1 MGLFSARSPYRRSL
15 PHFSTI
21 NDLKFALFAIQWDDS
36 GLIMTEKTKDTAVA
50 TNRKAYHDYFIE
62 ETVEAGIV
70 LQGTE
75 VKSLRLGLANLT
87 DSYAIVK
94 NEEMYLFNAS
104 ISPYTHGNI
113 ANHEPLRT
121 RKLLLHKEEIRKLTW
136 KMSQKGFTLIPLKI
150 YFVRGRAKALI
161 GLAKGK
167 KFYDKR
173 ETIKA
178 KESKREVERVV
189 KERNR

>member
-1 MGLFSARSPYRRSL
+1 
-15 PHFSTI
+15 
-21 NDLKFALFAIQWDDS
+21 
-36 GLIMTEKTKDTAVA
+36 MTEKKQDTAVA
-50 TNRKAYHDYFIE
+50 TNRKAFHDYFIE
-62 ETVEAGIV
+62 ETVEAGIA

-94 NEEMYLFNAS
+94 NEEMFLLNAN

-150 YFVRGRAKALI
+150 YFVRGRAKVLI

-167 KFYDKR
+167 KSYDKR

>member
-1 MGLFSARSPYRRSL
+1 
-15 PHFSTI
+15 
-21 NDLKFALFAIQWDDS
+21 
-36 GLIMTEKTKDTAVA
+36 MTEKKQDTAVA
-50 TNRKAYHDYFIE
+50 TNRKAFHDYFIE
-62 ETVEAGIV
+62 ETVEAGIA

-94 NEEMYLFNAS
+94 NEEMYLLNAN

-121 RKLLLHKEEIRKLTW
+121 RKLLLHKEEIRKLAW
-136 KMSQKGFTLIPLKI
+136 KISQKGFTLIPLKI
-150 YFVRGRAKALI
+150 YFVRGKAKVLI

>member
-1 MGLFSARSPYRRSL
+1 
-15 PHFSTI
+15 
-21 NDLKFALFAIQWDDS
+21 
-36 GLIMTEKTKDTAVA
+36 MTEKNKDTAVA

-62 ETVEAGIV
+62 ETVEAGIA

-94 NEEMYLFNAS
+94 NEEMYLLNAN

-121 RKLLLHKEEIRKLTW
+121 RKLLLHKAEIRKLTW

>member
-1 MGLFSARSPYRRSL
+1 
-15 PHFSTI
+15 
-21 NDLKFALFAIQWDDS
+21 
-36 GLIMTEKTKDTAVA
+36 MTEKKQDTAVA

-62 ETVEAGIV
+62 ETFEAGLV

-94 NEEMYLFNAS
+94 NEEMFLLNAN

-121 RKLLLHKEEIRKLTW
+121 RKLLLHKEEIRKITW
-136 KMSQKGFTLIPLKI
+136 KVSQKGFTLIPLKI
-150 YFVRGRAKALI
+150 YFVRGKAKVLI

-167 KFYDKR
+167 KSFDKR
-173 ETIKA
+173 DTIRA
-178 KESKREVERVV
+178 KESKREVERMV

>member
-1 MGLFSARSPYRRSL
+1 
-15 PHFSTI
+15 
-21 NDLKFALFAIQWDDS
+21 
-36 GLIMTEKTKDTAVA
+36 MTEKKKDTAVA

-75 VKSLRLGLANLT
+75 VKSLRLGHANLT

-94 NEEMYLFNAS
+94 NNEMFLLNAS
-104 ISPYTHGNI
+104 ISPYEQGNL

-136 KMSQKGFTLIPLKI
+136 KMTQKGFTLIPLKI
-150 YFVRGRAKALI
+150 YFVRGRAKTLI

-167 KFYDKR
+167 KSFDKR

-178 KESKREVERVV
+178 KESRREVERVV
-189 KERNR
+189 KGRNR

>member
-1 MGLFSARSPYRRSL
+1 
-15 PHFSTI
+15 
-21 NDLKFALFAIQWDDS
+21 
-36 GLIMTEKTKDTAVA
+36 MTEKKQDTAVA

-62 ETVEAGIV
+62 ETLEAGMA

-87 DSYAIVK
+87 DSYALVK
-94 NEEMYLFNAS
+94 NEEMFLLNANIS
-104 ISPYTHGNI
+104 IYPQGNI

-136 KMSQKGFTLIPLKI
+136 KMTQKGFTLIPLKI
-150 YFVRGRAKALI
+150 YFVRGKAKVLI

-167 KFYDKR
+167 KAYDKR
-173 ETIKA
+173 DTIRD

>member
-1 MGLFSARSPYRRSL
+1 
-15 PHFSTI
+15 
-21 NDLKFALFAIQWDDS
+21 
-36 GLIMTEKTKDTAVA
+36 MTEKKSDTTVA

-62 ETVEAGIV
+62 ETVEAGMA

-75 VKSLRLGLANLT
+75 VKSLRSGLANLT
-87 DSYAIVK
+87 DSYAIIK
-94 NEEMYLFNAS
+94 NNEIFLLNAN
-104 ISPYTHGNI
+104 ISPYPQGNL

-136 KMSQKGFTLIPLKI
+136 KMTQKGFTLIPLKI
-150 YFVRGRAKALI
+150 YFVRGKAKVLI

-167 KFYDKR
+167 KVYDKR
-173 ETIKA
+173 DTIKE
-178 KESKREVERVV
+178 KESKREVERAV

>member
-1 MGLFSARSPYRRSL
+1 
-15 PHFSTI
+15 
-21 NDLKFALFAIQWDDS
+21 
-36 GLIMTEKTKDTAVA
+36 MTEKKQDTAVA
-50 TNRKAYHDYFIE
+50 TNRKAHHDYFIE
-62 ETVEAGIV
+62 ETVEAGIS

-94 NEEMYLFNAS
+94 NEEMYLFNAN
-104 ISPYTHGNI
+104 IGPYTHGNL

-121 RKLLLHKEEIRKLTW
+121 RKLLLHKEEIRKLAW

-150 YFVRGRAKALI
+150 YFVRGRAKVLI

-167 KFYDKR
+167 KTYDKR

-189 KERNR
+189 KERNQ

>member
-1 MGLFSARSPYRRSL
+1 
-15 PHFSTI
+15 
-21 NDLKFALFAIQWDDS
+21 
-36 GLIMTEKTKDTAVA
+36 MTEKKPDTAVA

-62 ETVEAGIV
+62 ETVEAGIA

-94 NEEMYLFNAS
+94 NEEMYLLNAN
-104 ISPYTHGNI
+104 ISLYTHGNL

-121 RKLLLHKEEIRKLTW
+121 RKLLLHKAEIRKLTW
-136 KMSQKGFTLIPLKI
+136 KMTQKGFTLIPLKI
-150 YFVRGRAKALI
+150 YFTRGRAKVLI

-167 KFYDKR
+167 KSFDKR
-173 ETIKA
+173 DTIKA
-178 KESKREVERVV
+178 NEAKREMDRVV

>member
-1 MGLFSARSPYRRSL
+1 
-15 PHFSTI
+15 
-21 NDLKFALFAIQWDDS
+21 
-36 GLIMTEKTKDTAVA
+36 MTEKKQDTAVA

-62 ETVEAGIV
+62 ETFEAGMS

-94 NEEMYLFNAS
+94 NEEMFLLNAN
-104 ISPYTHGNI
+104 ISPYPQGNL

-136 KMSQKGFTLIPLKI
+136 KMTQKGFTLIPLKI
-150 YFVRGRAKALI
+150 YFTRGKAKVLI

-167 KFYDKR
+167 KSYDKR
-173 ETIKA
+173 ETIRA